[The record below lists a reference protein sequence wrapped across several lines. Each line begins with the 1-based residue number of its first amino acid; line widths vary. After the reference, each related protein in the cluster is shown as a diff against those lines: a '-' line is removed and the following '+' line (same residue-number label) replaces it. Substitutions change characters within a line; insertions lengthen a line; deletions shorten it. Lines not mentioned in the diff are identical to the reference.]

1 MFVNPNNPILARDD
15 VGRAKPT
22 TFDLPPDEHLYGKK
36 SDPRV
41 EGVKEIVHKPIKKD
55 KKELPPMMKNYTK
68 ININAQGKKFAKR
81 GEYLEFT
88 KNMEIR
94 VKRKI
99 GNPEIENILPDED
112 FVYGVPNKPSI
123 PIKTIIS
130 ELIS

>member
-1 MFVNPNNPILARDD
+1 M
-15 VGRAKPT
+15 T
-22 TFDLPPDEHLYGKK
+22 Q
-36 SDPRV
+36 
-41 EGVKEIVHKPIKKD
+41 
-55 KKELPPMMKNYTK
+55 KNYTK

-130 ELIS
+130 KLISKYLWQRS